1 MTKARRTGPIYGSSK
16 HVLPKQ
22 VHYIYYSRTLT
33 LASSTSQLAVATI
46 AKAAAQGF
54 FFISYVR
61 GSEHWSVDYA
71 CDHQRL
77 RHIFIRWNFIS
88 VRIRSSSLSTF
99 LTSRITQ
106 FNSGASHLALATLVA
121 GAFLLRQDLAH
132 SDLEFILFLHQL
144 VQRFLQHV
152 HISLDLLQKSIAFNG
167 LVSQRLQS
175 HADKWWGQIHNK
187 RSKVTNDLA

>member
-46 AKAAAQGF
+46 AKAAVQGF

-77 RHIFIRWNFIS
+77 RHIFINRRIS
-88 VRIRSSSLSTF
+88 SSSLRTF
-99 LTSRITQ
+99 LTMLTQ
-106 FNSGASHLALATLVA
+106 FKGTSSLAFALVA
-121 GAFLLRQDLAH
+121 GALMLGQELVH
-132 SDLEFILFLHQL
+132 CHMEVILFLHQL
-144 VQRFLQHV
+144 LQRFPH
-152 HISLDLLQKSIAFNG
+152 HIHICLDRVQKSIALDD
-167 LVSQRLQS
+167 LVPQRQQS